1 VTCATALSTLPLPIN
16 HSTLTRDYEQ
26 TYDNWLPSAMLS
38 ADLTEELVLRV
49 AYYQTY
55 VRPQPRDSTPISSI
69 QVPQTLVPPVDPV
82 YTIAIG
88 ATGLKPYTSESYD
101 MSLEWYNR
109 PGGLFA
115 VAAYQKNVDDYI
127 GPILDDGVRCPANGI
142 INGVDYGLGTL
153 SLVGT
158 NCFSSNTF
166 IGAGGTPV
174 QARVTV
180 SGQTN
185 QNPLRVRGLELSV
198 QQNFDFLPGFLSH
211 FGGAANYSRVSIK
224 GNDTSG
230 SAIILPSVSKKN
242 LNLIAYYETK
252 RFGVRVVY
260 NDRGKYDL
268 AAGNTFVGDARQ
280 VKERSQVDASAS
292 VNITDNI
299 SFSVDAFNLTDAMR
313 AEFENDPMLP
323 RRLDY
328 DGRTYQATLRA
339 SF

>member
-1 VTCATALSTLPLPIN
+1 
-16 HSTLTRDYEQ
+16 
-26 TYDNWLPSAMLS
+26 
-38 ADLTEELVLRV
+38 
-49 AYYQTY
+49 
-55 VRPQPRDSTPISSI
+55 
-69 QVPQTLVPPVDPV
+69 
-82 YTIAIG
+82 
-88 ATGLKPYTSESYD
+88 
-101 MSLEWYNR
+101 
-109 PGGLFA
+109 
-115 VAAYQKNVDDYI
+115 
-127 GPILDDGVRCPANGI
+127 VRCPANGI

-153 SLVGT
+153 TLVGT

-198 QQNFDFLPGFLSH
+198 QQNFDFLPGFWSH

-230 SAIILPSVSKKN
+230 NAIILPSVSEKN
-242 LNLIAYYETK
+242 LNLIGYYETS

-260 NDRGKYDL
+260 NRRGDYGL
-268 AAGNTFVGDARQ
+268 AAGNSFVGDARQ
-280 VKERSQVDASAS
+280 VMERSQVDASVS
-292 VNITDNI
+292 FNITDNVSI
-299 SFSVDAFNLTDAMR
+299 SFDGFNLTDAMR
-313 AEFENDPMLP
+313 AEYENDPLLP